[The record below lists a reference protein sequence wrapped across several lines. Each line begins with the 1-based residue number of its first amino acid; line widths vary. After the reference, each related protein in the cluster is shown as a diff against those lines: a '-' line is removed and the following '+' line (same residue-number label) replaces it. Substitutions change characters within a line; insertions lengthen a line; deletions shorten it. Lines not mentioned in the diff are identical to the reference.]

1 MLEISILSGIILLLE
16 NILLEIILGKTSIGT
31 SSNQGGQSMM
41 YGKQTIFLIFLLLAL
56 PLSGCTSSP
65 GQSNIS
71 QGESLVETEN
81 PCLQPSESVTQSL
94 TAVLV
99 NGEERLFRL
108 SVPSSDAG
116 TELPVIIA
124 FHGGGDAE
132 EDFAQQN
139 QFDQLGEQE
148 KFIMVYAITE
158 DDRTLAEGDWFLNTA
173 ATSRDDNDFSE
184 SIVDELGK
192 AYCVDEDR
200 LYAIGYSLGSMFT
213 YEIACQL
220 SDRFAA
226 VASFAG
232 TMPVSPETCAMNGN
246 MAVLHIHGKL
256 DYIIDYD
263 EDWDWKDGEMEGVG
277 TMSNIPGMIDYWA
290 DKLNCQNDDTHSH
303 LFSGDEVEHI
313 VHSECTGGARVEHY
327 GMEAQEHSWPNQVD
341 GTATY
346 RLIWNFL
353 SDFTN

>member
-1 MLEISILSGIILLLE
+1 M
-16 NILLEIILGKTSIGT
+16 NYT
-31 SSNQGGQSMM
+31 
-41 YGKQTIFLIFLLLAL
+41 KQTYFLIFILLAL

-65 GQSNIS
+65 SQSTAS
-71 QGESLVETEN
+71 QGETLTETEK
-81 PCLQPSESVTQSL
+81 PCLQPSESITQSM
-94 TAVLV
+94 TSVMV

-108 SVPSSDAG
+108 SVPSSNAG
-116 TELPVIIA
+116 TELAVIIA

-139 QFDQLGEQE
+139 QFDQLGELE

-184 SIVDELGK
+184 SIVDELSK

-200 LYAIGYSLGSMFT
+200 LYAIGYSLGSMYT

-232 TMPVSPETCAMNGN
+232 TMPVNPETCDMEGD

-263 EDWDWKDGEMEGVG
+263 EDWEWKDGEMEGVG

-290 DKLNCQNDDTHSH
+290 QKLNCQKDDTHSH

-313 VHSECTGGARVEHY
+313 VHSDCNGDGRVEHY
-327 GMEAQEHSWPNQVD
+327 GMEAQEHSWPNEVD

-346 RLIWNFL
+346 RLMWNFL